1 MRQNISGGSPYEPI
15 IGFSRA
21 VRVGHTVFLAGTG
34 PVGADNED
42 VAGQTRRIF
51 AIAEK
56 ALGEAGATLADVV
69 RTRMYLTHVEDW
81 EAVGRVHGEFFGIVR
96 PAATMVVVAALLNP
110 AWRIEIEFDAVID
123 ASVPSPLVPKKGFR
137 LMPKLSIRDIELA
150 NKRVFIRVDFNVPL
164 TEDGSTITDDTR
176 IVATLPTI
184 EYALKHRAK
193 VILASHLGR
202 PKGKPNPKYSLRPV
216 VDRLRELL
224 DKQVGESVNVAF
236 SPDCIGEVA
245 SEMARQLESGQVLL
259 LENLRYHAEEEAN
272 DPAFSKALASLAE
285 IYVNDAFGSAHR
297 AHASTEGITHFLKPA
312 VAGLLM
318 EKEITYLGKALESP
332 EKPFVAII
340 GGSKISGKIDV
351 IDNLLDKVD
360 TLVIVGG
367 MAYTFQRA
375 LGVTTGK
382 SLVEEDKIDMAKA
395 AIEKAKAKGVNL
407 LLPVDNILADSF
419 TPDAKTQVW
428 DTSVDFPADWQGLDI
443 GPKSIAAIEDVVLT
457 ARTIVWN
464 GPAGVFEF
472 PRFAVGTNAIAQAVA
487 ANKAAISIIGG
498 GDSVSAI
505 NKTGLA
511 DQITHISTGGGAS
524 LEFLEGKKLPGVEA
538 LTNK

>member
-1 MRQNISGGSPYEPI
+1 
-15 IGFSRA
+15 
-21 VRVGHTVFLAGTG
+21 
-34 PVGADNED
+34 
-42 VAGQTRRIF
+42 
-51 AIAEK
+51 
-56 ALGEAGATLADVV
+56 
-69 RTRMYLTHVEDW
+69 
-81 EAVGRVHGEFFGIVR
+81 
-96 PAATMVVVAALLNP
+96 
-110 AWRIEIEFDAVID
+110 
-123 ASVPSPLVPKKGFR
+123 
-137 LMPKLSIRDIELA
+137 MPKLSIRDIELA

-164 TEDGSTITDDTR
+164 TEDGKEITDDTR

-184 EYALKHRAK
+184 EYALRHKAK

-224 DKQVGESVNVAF
+224 DKKEDNYSINVAF
-236 SPDCIGEVA
+236 APDCVGEIA
-245 SEMARQLESGQVLL
+245 NELARQLESGQVLL

-272 DPAFSKALASLAE
+272 DPGFSKALALLAE
-285 IYVNDAFGSAHR
+285 VYVNDAFGSAHR

-318 EKEITYLGKALESP
+318 EKEITYLGKALEAP

-395 AIEKAKAKGVNL
+395 ALEKAKKKGVNL
-407 LLPVDNILADSF
+407 LLPVDNILADNF
-419 TPDAKTQVW
+419 AADAKTQPW
-428 DTSVDFPADWQGLDI
+428 DTSKNFPPDWQGLDI
-443 GPKSIAAIEDVVLT
+443 GPKSIAAIEEVVST

-472 PRFAVGTNAIAQAVA
+472 PHFAVGTNAIAKAVA
-487 ANKAAISIIGG
+487 ANKAATSIIGG

-505 NKTGLA
+505 NQAGVA

>member
-1 MRQNISGGSPYEPI
+1 MS
-15 IGFSRA
+15 
-21 VRVGHTVFLAGTG
+21 
-34 PVGADNED
+34 
-42 VAGQTRRIF
+42 
-51 AIAEK
+51 
-56 ALGEAGATLADVV
+56 
-69 RTRMYLTHVEDW
+69 
-81 EAVGRVHGEFFGIVR
+81 
-96 PAATMVVVAALLNP
+96 
-110 AWRIEIEFDAVID
+110 
-123 ASVPSPLVPKKGFR
+123 
-137 LMPKLSIRDIELA
+137 KLSIRDVQLH
-150 NKRVFIRVDFNVPL
+150 NKHVFIRVDFNVPL
-164 TEDGSTITDDTR
+164 SEDGKEITDDTR

-184 EYALKHRAK
+184 EYALRNKAK

-202 PKGKPNPKYSLRPV
+202 PKGKPTPKYSLRPV

-224 DKQVGESVNVAF
+224 DEKEHDYSINVAF
-236 SPDCIGEVA
+236 SPDCVGEIA
-245 SEMARQLESGQVLL
+245 SELARQLESGQVLL
-259 LENLRYHAEEEAN
+259 LENLRFHAEEEAN
-272 DPAFSKALASLAE
+272 DSAFSKQLASLAE

-297 AHASTEGITHFLKPA
+297 AHASTEGITHFLKPS

-318 EKEITYLGKALESP
+318 EKEITYLGKALQSP

-351 IDNLLDKVD
+351 IENLLDKVD

-382 SLVEEDKIDMAKA
+382 SLVEEDKIDMAKG
-395 AIEKAKAKGVNL
+395 AIEKAKKNGVKL
-407 LLPVDNILADSF
+407 LLPVDNILADNF
-419 TPDAKTQVW
+419 AADAKTQTW
-428 DTSVDFPADWQGLDI
+428 DTSKNFPADWQGLDI
-443 GPKSIAAIEDVVLT
+443 GPKSIKAIEDVIST

-472 PRFAVGTNAIAQAVA
+472 PRFAVGTNAIAKAVA
-487 ANKAAISIIGG
+487 ANKAATSIIGG

-505 NKTGLA
+505 NQAGVA

-538 LTNK
+538 LTGK

>member
-1 MRQNISGGSPYEPI
+1 
-15 IGFSRA
+15 
-21 VRVGHTVFLAGTG
+21 
-34 PVGADNED
+34 
-42 VAGQTRRIF
+42 
-51 AIAEK
+51 
-56 ALGEAGATLADVV
+56 
-69 RTRMYLTHVEDW
+69 
-81 EAVGRVHGEFFGIVR
+81 
-96 PAATMVVVAALLNP
+96 
-110 AWRIEIEFDAVID
+110 
-123 ASVPSPLVPKKGFR
+123 
-137 LMPKLSIRDIELA
+137 MPKLTIRDIDLT
-150 NKRVFIRVDFNVPL
+150 NKKLFIRVDFNVPL

-184 EYALKHRAK
+184 EYALRRKAK

-216 VDRLRELL
+216 VVRLRELL
-224 DKQVGESVNVAF
+224 DKELSESVNVAF
-236 SPDCIGEVA
+236 APDCIGEVA

-259 LENLRYHAEEEAN
+259 LENLRFHPEEEAN
-272 DPAFSKALASLAE
+272 DPAFSKGLASLADV
-285 IYVNDAFGSAHR
+285 YVNDAFGSAHR
-297 AHASTEGITHFLKPA
+297 AHASTEGITHFLKPC

-351 IDNLLDKVD
+351 ISNLRDKVD
-360 TLVIVGG
+360 TLVIVCG
-367 MAYTFQRA
+367 MAYTFERA

-395 AIEKAKAKGVNL
+395 ALDKAKAKGVKL
-407 LLPVDNILADSF
+407 LLPVDNILADKF
-419 TPDAKTQVW
+419 AADAKTQVW
-428 DTSVDFPADWQGLDI
+428 DCSVNFPADWQGLDI
-443 GPKSIAAIEDVVLT
+443 GPKSIAAIEEVVST

-472 PRFAVGTNAIAQAVA
+472 PRFAVGTNAIAKAVA
-487 ANKAAISIIGG
+487 ANRAATSIIGG

-505 NKTGLA
+505 NQAGVA

-538 LTNK
+538 LTDK